1 VFIIFN
7 LSSVRIGLTL
17 VAMILLCYMLSNHAM
32 NCDMILSHASLLN
45 MLNLVVQF
53 VVIYTMDLIWKLQNI
68 LTAGNFYVCCTGKI
82 YSST

>member
-1 VFIIFN
+1 
-7 LSSVRIGLTL
+7 
-17 VAMILLCYMLSNHAM
+17 M